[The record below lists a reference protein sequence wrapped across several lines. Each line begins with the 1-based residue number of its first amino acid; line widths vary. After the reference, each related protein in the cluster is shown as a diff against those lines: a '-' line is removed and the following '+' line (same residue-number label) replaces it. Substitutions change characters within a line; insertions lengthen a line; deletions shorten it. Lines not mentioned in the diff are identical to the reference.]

1 MNYTNRIKTFMALNE
16 IDQEEM
22 AKKMGMSRTAFNQ
35 KLNRNG
41 SKLFNIDEAIR
52 ISKILNVTL
61 DQIFLLE
68 KVTIWVGKVTKW
80 KKNHTGFG

>member
-1 MNYTNRIKTFMALNE
+1 MNYTTRIKTFMALNK
-16 IDQEEM
+16 IDQDEM
-22 AKKMGMSRTAFNQ
+22 AKKLGISRTAFNQ

-52 ISKILNVTL
+52 ISEILNVTL

-68 KVTIWVGKVTKW
+68 KVTI
-80 KKNHTGFG
+80 